1 MKFFKIVNKKLFTL
15 FMIGILTSFLVVFAI
30 VAGMLHYVN
39 SPKGS
44 TETNTSSVS
53 DTAETED
60 VSDASGTTGTASMTK
75 KETQPITLEVT
86 KQGDQYVVLDSD
98 FGEPDNFVT
107 GVAKATIDGVTDLY
121 YFECGVYMPTYTG
134 DAMLFN
140 STLGGT
146 GQDYYVTNGHAT
158 KKVS

>member
-15 FMIGILTSFLVVFAI
+15 FMIGVVTTFLILFFVI
-30 VAGMLHYVN
+30 AGALHYVH

-44 TETNTSSVS
+44 TETNTASIS

-60 VSDASGTTGTASMTK
+60 GSDASDTTGTASITK
-75 KETQPITLEVT
+75 KDTEPITLEVT

-98 FGEPDNFVT
+98 SGEPDNFVT

-121 YFECGVYMPTYTG
+121 YFDCGVYMPTYTG

-158 KKVS
+158 KK